1 MHDFCCQMS
10 NESMLVY
17 MCSDLQVELF
27 GVPALQ
33 VFIMPQLMASYLIS

>member
-1 MHDFCCQMS
+1 MS

-17 MCSDLQVELF
+17 MCSDLQELF

-33 VFIMPQLMASYLIS
+33 VFIMLQLMASYLIS